1 MTLGP
6 LMIDVEGLQLTAA
19 ETDKLRDPRIGGVI
33 LFSRNF
39 SSIEQVKEL
48 TRSIHFVRSPGL
60 LIAADQ
66 EGGRVQRFRDGLSN
80 YRRHIC
86 SDINM
91 TSMLSWPG
99 NWPLPAVGSWLRN
112 CLISVLTDRK
122 SVV

>member
-48 TRSIHFVRSPGL
+48 TRSIHCVRSPGL

-66 EGGRVQRFRDGLSN
+66 EGGRVQRF
-80 YRRHIC
+80 
-86 SDINM
+86 
-91 TSMLSWPG
+91 
-99 NWPLPAVGSWLRN
+99 
-112 CLISVLTDRK
+112 
-122 SVV
+122 